1 MQRGSQAVASSNGE
15 RPTATAVKKLLT
27 ESVAASEAAWR
38 RELRALEGRQGEAA
52 GKLEAAAGAAKAA
65 GAHAESLGQQ
75 LVSNCVL
82 CAVCACCGCG
92 CQRPSLRSVFSGLR
106 SSQPHATAGRTACM
120 P

>member
-1 MQRGSQAVASSNGE
+1 MSPAINDCPLMQHGSQAVASSNDE

-38 RELRALEGRQGEAA
+38 RELRALEGRQGEVV

-75 LVSNCVL
+75 LVSGCVL
-82 CAVCACCGCG
+82 CAMCYVLC
-92 CQRPSLRSVFSGLR
+92 V
-106 SSQPHATAGRTACM
+106 HAAAANDHQLGAFM
-120 P
+120 QV